1 MELLCPSAKRRRSED
16 LAAGEPPPRATEATE
31 AANLGPTTHSEE
43 PPPPPDA
50 GGGGGGGG
58 GGDVDRISSLP
69 DAVLGEIVSL
79 LSTKEAGRTQILASR
94 WRHVWLASPLVIDG
108 RDLCT
113 KPEGL
118 RDDKLFTA
126 VNEALASAVS
136 LILSAHP
143 GPGRRFCVPPHYL
156 HDRPATVDAWLSSPA
171 LHNLQ
176 ELDFW
181 EGKHMTHRYDRP
193 YPLAPP
199 PASTFRFS
207 ATLRVATLSK
217 CELPDSSVE
226 GIHFPHLK
234 QLGLENVS
242 FSEGSLHT
250 MISSCPVLECLLL
263 NDIFGVGCLRISSN
277 TLRSI
282 GVGTDSNCCRTN
294 LQLLQEVI
302 IVDAP
307 CLERSLCLGSFKP
320 TNLTIISAPK
330 LETLGCLDC
339 YERTR
344 LVFGTIFIQGL
355 KVVSLTTTL
364 SSVKTLAVASYSINL
379 DTVIELMKC
388 FPCLEN
394 LYIKSYISGEMNRW
408 RRKHR
413 DFIKSSYIHL
423 KKIVLMY
430 RGVRS
435 QINFASFFLLNA
447 RELELM
453 RLEVGNTNYNEAFFA
468 EQYGMLQM
476 EKRASRG
483 AQLHFTNKTC
493 THRNHVNHVRDLSV
507 ANPFECTE

>member
-1 MELLCPSAKRRRSED
+1 MEPLCPSAKRRRSED

-31 AANLGPTTHSEE
+31 AANLAPTTHSMES
-43 PPPPPDA
+43 PPPPDA
-50 GGGGGGGG
+50 GGGGG
-58 GGDVDRISSLP
+58 VDRISDLP
-69 DAVLGEIVSL
+69 DAVLGEIVWL

-94 WRHVWLASPLVIDG
+94 WRHM
-108 RDLCT
+108 
-113 KPEGL
+113 
-118 RDDKLFTA
+118 FTA
-126 VNEALASAVS
+126 TNEALANAVS

-143 GPGRRFCVPPHYL
+143 GPGRRLCVPPHYL

-181 EGKHMTHRYDRP
+181 EGNHIPHRYDRP

-207 ATLRVATLSK
+207 ATLRVATFSK

-234 QLGLENVS
+234 QLGFEIVS

-282 GVGTDSNCCRTN
+282 GVGTDSAYCRDD

-302 IVDAP
+302 IVDTP
-307 CLERSLCLGSFKP
+307 CLERSLRFGSFKP
-320 TNLTIISAPK
+320 ANLTIISAPK
-330 LETLGCLDC
+330 LETLGCLYDTC
-339 YERTR
+339 FQTR

-355 KVVSLTTTL
+355 EVVSLTATVN
-364 SSVKTLAVASYSINL
+364 SVKTLAVASCVINL
-379 DTVIELMKC
+379 DMVIELMKC

-394 LYIKSYISGEMNRW
+394 LYIKSYISGAMNRW

-413 DFIKSSYIHL
+413 DFIKNSDIHL
-423 KKIVLMY
+423 KKIVLI
-430 RGVRS
+430 V
-435 QINFASFFLLNA
+435 
-447 RELELM
+447 ELM
-453 RLEVGNTNYNEAFFA
+453 RLEVNNENYNEAFFA
-468 EQYGMLQM
+468 EQYRMLQM

-483 AQLHFTNKTC
+483 ARLHFENKIC
-493 THRNHVNHVRDLSV
+493 THRIHVNHVRDLSV
-507 ANPFECTE
+507 ADPFECTE

>member
-31 AANLGPTTHSEE
+31 AANLGPTTHSKE

-50 GGGGGGGG
+50 GGGG
-58 GGDVDRISSLP
+58 DVDRISGLP

-94 WRHVWLASPLVIDG
+94 WRHVWFASPLVIDG
-108 RDLCT
+108 SDLWT
-113 KPEGL
+113 KP
-118 RDDKLFTA
+118 KIFTA
-126 VNEALASAVS
+126 ANEALASAVS
-136 LILSAHP
+136 KILSAHP

-181 EGKHMTHRYDRP
+181 EGKHMVHRYGRP

-207 ATLRVATLSK
+207 ATLRVSTLSK

-242 FSEGSLHT
+242 LSEGSLHT

-263 NDIFGVGCLRISSN
+263 NGIFGVGCLRISSN

-282 GVGTDSNCCRTN
+282 GVGTDFDCYRDNLHRDN
-294 LQLLQEVI
+294 LQLLEEVI
-302 IVDAP
+302 IDAP
-307 CLERSLCLGSFKP
+307 CLERSLYLGSFKP
-320 TNLTIISAPK
+320 TNFIIISAPK
-330 LETLGCLDC
+330 LEALGCLNNDWF
-339 YERTR
+339 ERTR
-344 LVFGTIFIQGL
+344 LVFGTIIIQGL

-364 SSVKTLAVASYSINL
+364 SSVKTLAVASHNMNL

-394 LYIKSYISGEMNRW
+394 LYIKSCISGENRW
-408 RRKHR
+408 RHKHR
-413 DFIKSSYIHL
+413 DFIKSCDIHL
-423 KKIVLMY
+423 KKIVLSY
-430 RGVRS
+430 RGIKS

-468 EQYGMLQM
+468 EQYRMLQM

-483 AQLHFTNKTC
+483 ARLHFTNKAC
-493 THRNHVNHVRDLSV
+493 SHRVHVNHVRDLSV
-507 ANPFECTE
+507 ADPFECME